1 MLCLLNI
8 ISRSITVNVKING
21 LTRWTEN
28 DLKWKL
34 FFPCAREYLDNMQ
47 SFWVFFSF
55 FVCFLQKFGLKSPIT
70 EIFLK
75 MDHLK
80 SWNFEKRPPPV
91 QNMLCKWRVC
101 FHSAF
106 LLRLSIHC
114 GLKKFH
120 SPYPK
125 QFHSRIISVT
135 GPHAVI

>member
-47 SFWVFFSF
+47 SFWGFFLFSCVFF
-55 FVCFLQKFGLKSPIT
+55 KS
-70 EIFLK
+70 LAWS
-75 MDHLK
+75 HLLPKYFWKWIIK